1 MIRYDGVRR
10 RLYDTRPPI
19 QRDAGSV
26 HGAGVFASAARHR
39 VEIHRTVSEIRYDSG
54 GGGITALAA
63 CYDNETPVLV
73 PWGWRFSCNQ
83 IPGHD
88 YAIVNR
94 AALADALI
102 DGRGVQELDAKG
114 KAANEIK
121 AVWRWIKRR
130 I

>member
-1 MIRYDGVRR
+1 MVWATTQKNHRHWFG
-10 RLYDTRPPI
+10 
-19 QRDAGSV
+19 
-26 HGAGVFASAARHR
+26 AARRR
-39 VEIHRTVSEIRYDSG
+39 VEIHRTVIEVRYNTRRRRLLD
-54 GGGITALAA
+54 LADRR
-63 CYDNETPVLV
+63 DNETPALNA
-73 PWGWRFSCNQ
+73 WGRRLLCNQ

-94 AALADALI
+94 TALADALI